1 MIELY
6 HERGY
11 GKLVEK
17 HKIQVDSNS
26 KNDWKYKDVAQ
37 LLWTQVSKILRI
49 LAELEK
55 CRKDLTTVLDNVTEL
70 YKVKEYP
77 VGHFVRIYRRLFPIF
92 SKIVLLL
99 V

>member
-77 VGHFVRIYRRLFPIF
+77 VGHFVCIYRRLFPIF